1 MRTRSALISPPSMVL
16 KGQFL
21 ERSTLIPVDSDVM
34 EGVAHRGDER
44 PPLLVLPPRPE
55 DGGGMDHVIGAELA
69 FAAASAGHPTLRF
82 NYRGVG
88 GSQGE
93 RGSGE
98 ALVQEAEA
106 ALGVVLENAH
116 HPAAAVAA
124 LHGSARVA
132 LELRARHPEVAA
144 VCLVSPR
151 GVTVR
156 ELAGLGRGLLVVVG
170 ELDSTLSRA
179 ELAEAVDQA
188 GGTLYVVEGAGSHF
202 HHALPLVG
210 KAVRTWLK
218 MLSGK

>member
-1 MRTRSALISPPSMVL
+1 MVL

-21 ERSTLIPVDSDVM
+21 ERSTLIPVGREVM

-69 FAAASAGHPTLRF
+69 YAAATAGHPTLRF

-93 RGSGE
+93 RSSGE
-98 ALVQEAEA
+98 ALVQDAEA

-116 HPAAAVAA
+116 APAAAVAA

-132 LELRARHPEVAA
+132 LELRALHPEVAA

-151 GVTVR
+151 AVTPR
-156 ELAGLGRGLLVVVG
+156 DLAGLGRALLVVVG

-179 ELAEAVDQA
+179 ELAGAVDEA
-188 GGTLYVVEGAGSHF
+188 GGTLHVVEGAGSNF

-210 KAVRTWLK
+210 KAVRAWLK
-218 MLSGK
+218 MLSGQ